1 MNKQRFEVLDVLRG
15 LAVVFMVMVHVMNVF
30 ADFDG
35 PGETSRVLID
45 FLGGPPAAPVF
56 MVIMGFLFAR
66 KDFMDLSG
74 NIKRGVQLLFI
85 GYLLNFFR
93 GVVPVF
99 IGKEIMQLPADH
111 FSPMYTYEYLF
122 LTVDI
127 LIFAGLAFI
136 CMSLIFRFSRKLWM
150 WELIACAIA
159 FFSSFLWGR
168 GEEIPVLGRI
178 IEPLWGNNQDLVT
191 FPLFPW
197 LFFPLQGMV
206 IGKLRDGFSK
216 HYYLFLLS
224 AGCAAITVAIIPLVK
239 DFDRFFNDYGQM
251 KAAGLFAIGG
261 FVLLWGLF
269 IGFLD
274 KFFPARLK
282 TRAIS
287 FLGKYLTSF
296 YVIHWMIIGWMR
308 LLIPHGCLSTGMVL
322 AVSLG
327 VTIVSGFLVKFYLRI
342 KLFFREAVLCIV
354 CVAAFATGSIVRI
367 YVLRRNLFV
376 KFDE

>member
-1 MNKQRFEVLDVLRG
+1 MNKQRFGILDVLRG

-35 PGETSRVLID
+35 PRETSRVLID

-66 KDFMDLSG
+66 KDFMDLPG
-74 NIKRGVQLLFI
+74 NIKRGIQLLFI

-99 IGKEIMQLPADH
+99 IGKEFLQLPADH

-136 CMSLIFRFSRKLWM
+136 CMSLISRFSRKLWI
-150 WELIACAIA
+150 WELIACVIA
-159 FFSSFLWGR
+159 FFSPFLWGR
-168 GEEIPVLGRI
+168 GEGIPVLGRI
-178 IEPLWGNNQDLVT
+178 IEPLWGNDHDLVT

-206 IGKLRDGFSK
+206 FGKLLNIISK
-216 HYYLFLLS
+216 RYYLFLFTT
-224 AGCAAITVAIIPLVK
+224 GCAAITVAIVPLVK

-261 FVLLWGLF
+261 FVLVWSFL
-269 IGFLD
+269 IGFID
-274 KFFPARLK
+274 RIFPAKLK
-282 TRAIS
+282 TGFLS

-308 LLIPHGCLSTGMVL
+308 LLIPHGCLSTGTVL
-322 AVSLG
+322 LISFG
-327 VTIVSGFLVKFYLRI
+327 VTVVSALIVKFYIMI
-342 KLFFREAVLCIV
+342 KPFFREAVLFIV
-354 CVAAFATGSIVRI
+354 CVAVFATGSIVRI
-367 YVLRRNLFV
+367 HVLRRNLFV